1 VEEVMIAFAR
11 KTAKQLWLSRI
22 RSADRRRRRELGM
35 EETDLAPSLWDA
47 TVNDQGHLVLGGM
60 DATHLADEFGTPL
73 HVVDKGRLRKN
84 YVDFRES
91 FRRHYPYVEIGYSYK
106 TNPLPGVLRSL
117 HEFGASAEVISH
129 FELWLA
135 LKLGVPPER
144 VIFNG
149 PAKTTPGLS
158 LAVSRG
164 VGLINIDNLGEIDT
178 IQRLASDSGR
188 IQKIGVRVITSVGWS
203 SQFGLSIREGAARKA
218 FEAAR
223 HCQNIEPCGL
233 HIHLGTGI
241 KDLRTYVQ
249 AIREVLDFSNEL
261 RDKLRVEIRFFDFGG
276 GFGVPTVRP
285 FSLADSRLM
294 ANGYSPLAMD
304 LDTSSRLG
312 NYGSAIAELFLR
324 YRPLRGHDD
333 PVMILEPGRAITSS
347 AQTLLLQV
355 LAIKPTTR
363 GRFNVI
369 LDGGKNI
376 AMPPGYEYHEIL
388 PASKMLETRS
398 ANCDL
403 FGPLCHPGDVLS
415 IQKRMPRFEP
425 GDVVAVMD
433 AGAYFVPNQMNFS
446 NPRPS
451 VVMVHGG
458 TAEVIRRR
466 ECFED
471 IVRLDD
477 TWGSLEQGTAVR
489 DGQTIVDITRM
500 P

>member
-1 VEEVMIAFAR
+1 MIALAR
-11 KTAKQLWLSRI
+11 KTAKQLWLSLTR
-22 RSADRRRRRELGM
+22 RADERRRHELGM
-35 EETDLAPSLWDA
+35 QDCDLAPELWDA
-47 TVNDQGHLVLGGM
+47 SVNDKGHLVLGGL
-60 DATHLADEFGTPL
+60 DAVDLADELGTPL
-73 HVVDKGRLRKN
+73 HVVDKGRLRQN
-84 YVDFRES
+84 YIDFRES
-91 FRRHYPYVEIGYSYK
+91 FRRHYPHVEIGYSYK

-117 HEFGASAEVISH
+117 HDFGASAEVISH

-135 LKLGVPPER
+135 LELGVPPER

-164 VGLINIDNLGEIDT
+164 VGLINIDNLNEIDT
-178 IQRLASDSGR
+178 IQHLASDFGR

-203 SQFGLSIREGAARKA
+203 SQFGLSIRHGAARKA
-218 FEAAR
+218 FEVALQ
-223 HCQNIEPCGL
+223 CGNIEPCGL

-249 AIREVLDFSNEL
+249 AVREVLDFANEL
-261 RDKLRVEIRFFDFGG
+261 RDQLKIEIRFFDFGG

-294 ANGYSPLAMD
+294 ANGYSPLVMD
-304 LDTSSRLG
+304 IATSSRLG
-312 NYGSAIAELFLR
+312 NYGSSIAELFLK

-333 PVMILEPGRAITSS
+333 PLLIFEPGRAVTSS
-347 AQTLLLQV
+347 AQTLLLRV
-355 LAIKPTTR
+355 LAIKPTTS
-363 GRFNVI
+363 GRSNVI
-369 LDGGKNI
+369 LDGGKNV
-376 AMPPGYEYHEIL
+376 AMPTGYEYHEIL

-398 ANCDL
+398 ASCDL
-403 FGPLCHPGDVLS
+403 FGPLCHPGDVLC

-451 VVMVHGG
+451 AVMIHEGS
-458 TAEVIRRR
+458 AEVIRRR

-477 TWGSLEQGTAVR
+477 ITSSPEDGSVS
-489 DGQTIVDITRM
+489 DGRTIVDIARV